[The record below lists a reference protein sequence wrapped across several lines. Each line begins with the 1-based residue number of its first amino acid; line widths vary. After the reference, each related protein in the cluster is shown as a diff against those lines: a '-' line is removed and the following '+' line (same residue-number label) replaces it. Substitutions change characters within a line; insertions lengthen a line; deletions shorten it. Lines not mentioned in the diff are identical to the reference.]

1 MSPAATGST
10 PSGPAGHTN
19 DAPAA
24 LAAFLRGVERRG
36 AVLAELQAGDAGAGD
51 AALAA
56 AMRAFR
62 DGIEAAPM
70 ADWPRR
76 FWSQLLA
83 QPGLHQRTR
92 VAIPLDATDRLGELG
107 HGPRAALLLRLA
119 AGLSEPDAA
128 AALGVAQPTY
138 RLALQ
143 RALPH
148 HADGS
153 ADPAAWQQ
161 LREQIH
167 RRIKTL
173 PPERLTRLTAAR
185 EAALRGAPV
194 AAEGQRGDAPVV
206 AAGRRPRWLMALLW
220 TLLALCALAFAATWW
235 WPLGGVADWLG
246 GPPIQVEA
254 LPEAEAPAAR
264 YSHEAGLIG
273 DRDFALLADP
283 EGEAGARELAFHS
296 WLAAR
301 ERAGPEGLPG
311 ESAEP
316 VPAES
321 DAATAPGAETS
332 TESETESADVP
343 G

>member
-10 PSGPAGHTN
+10 PSGTAGHSN

-56 AMRAFR
+56 AMRGFR
-62 DGIEAAPM
+62 DGVEAAPM

-83 QPGLHQRTR
+83 EPGLHQRTR

-148 HADGS
+148 HADGR

-173 PPERLTRLTAAR
+173 PPDRLVRLSSAR
-185 EAALRGAPV
+185 EDVLRGIGP
-194 AAEGQRGDAPVV
+194 AAEAAPEPTTQD
-206 AAGRRPRWLMALLW
+206 RPRWLVPLLW
-220 TLLALCALAFAATWW
+220 TLLVLCVLGLAATF
-235 WPLGGVADWLG
+235 WPWSAPGYGADPAG
-246 GPPIQVEA
+246 RVQVEP
-254 LPEAEAPAAR
+254 LPEPDSPASR
-264 YSHEAGLIG
+264 YGEETASVTH
-273 DRDFALLADP
+273 RDFAMLADP
-283 EGEAGARELAFHS
+283 ATETAAKDLAFHS
-296 WLAAR
+296 WLAAQQA
-301 ERAGPEGLPG
+301 AGIHVPTPP
-311 ESAEP
+311 ADVP
-316 VPAES
+316 VEENV
-321 DAATAPGAETS
+321 APSPMEHGIA
-332 TESETESADVP
+332 SETEAETADAP
-343 G
+343 

>member
-1 MSPAATGST
+1 MSPVTAGST
-10 PSGPAGHTN
+10 PSGPAGHTH

-24 LAAFLRGVERRG
+24 LSAFLRGVERRG
-36 AVLAELQAGDAGAGD
+36 AVLAELQAGDASAGD
-51 AALAA
+51 AALAE

-76 FWSQLLA
+76 FWAQLLA

-128 AALGVAQPTY
+128 AALGVTQPTY

-148 HADGS
+148 HADGR
-153 ADPAAWQQ
+153 ADPVAWQQ

-173 PPERLTRLTAAR
+173 PPERLARLSGAR
-185 EAALRGAPV
+185 EAALRGTPAAAAAPRHDAPAV
-194 AAEGQRGDAPVV
+194 AA
-206 AAGRRPRWLMALLW
+206 RRPRWLLALLW
-220 TLLALCALAFAATWW
+220 SLLLLCALAFAATWW
-235 WPLGGVADWLG
+235 WPLRGVAEWLG
-246 GPPIQVEA
+246 GPPIRVEA
-254 LPEAEAPAAR
+254 LPAAEAPAAR
-264 YSHEAGLIG
+264 YGHEAGLIG

-283 EGEAGARELAFHS
+283 EGDAAARELGFHS

-301 ERAGPEGLPG
+301 DRAGPEGLPG
-311 ESAEP
+311 ENAEP
-316 VPAES
+316 APPEAGAS
-321 DAATAPGAETS
+321 AAPGTETS
-332 TESETESADVP
+332 SESETEGADVP

>member
-1 MSPAATGST
+1 MSPVGTGST
-10 PSGPAGHTN
+10 PSGSAGHKN

-24 LAAFLRGVERRG
+24 LSAFLRGVERRG
-36 AVLAELQAGDAGAGD
+36 AVLAELQAGDAGTGD

-56 AMRAFR
+56 AMHAFR
-62 DGIEAAPM
+62 DGIEAAPL

-148 HADGS
+148 HADGR

-173 PPERLTRLTAAR
+173 PPERLARLTAAR
-185 EAALRGAPV
+185 EAALRGDATASAGTRDAAPV
-194 AAEGQRGDAPVV
+194 AVR
-206 AAGRRPRWLMALLW
+206 RRPRWLLAALWL
-220 TLLALCALAFAATWW
+220 LLALCVLAFAATWW
-235 WPLGGVADWLG
+235 WPFGGVPAWLG
-246 GPPIQVEA
+246 GAPIRVEP
-254 LPEAEAPAAR
+254 LPAAEAPAER
-264 YSHEAGLIG
+264 YGHDAGVIG

-283 EGEAGARELAFHS
+283 AGEAAARDLAFHS

-301 ERAGPEGLPG
+301 DRAGPQGLPG

-316 VPAES
+316 PPA
-321 DAATAPGAETS
+321 DAPGAAAAGAETS
-332 TESETESADVP
+332 TEAETESADAP
-343 G
+343 A

>member
-10 PSGPAGHTN
+10 PSGTAGHSN

-56 AMRAFR
+56 AMRGFR

-83 QPGLHQRTR
+83 EPGLHQRTR

-148 HADGS
+148 HADGR

-173 PPERLTRLTAAR
+173 PPERLARLSAAR
-185 EAALRGAPV
+185 EAALRGTPV
-194 AAEGQRGDAPVV
+194 AAEGPRGDAPLAV
-206 AAGRRPRWLMALLW
+206 ARRPRWVMGLLW
-220 TLLALCALAFAATWW
+220 SLLALCALAFAATWW

-246 GPPIQVEA
+246 GPRIRVEP
-254 LPEAEAPAAR
+254 LPKAEAPAAR

-283 EGEAGARELAFHS
+283 EGEAGARDLAFHS

-311 ESAEP
+311 ERAEP
-316 VPAES
+316 ATAETG
-321 DAATAPGAETS
+321 DAAAPGAETS